1 MNSCKC
7 TQSIWEYRQNKGVLI
22 AAHRG
27 TCGGN
32 IIQNTFLAYEN
43 ALQHGADMVEM
54 DVILSTDGIF
64 YAFHDGEESRVLN
77 VEQDIR
83 TMSSKEIESYPCI
96 NQLGNPINQRLERL
110 DSILKRVAEK
120 CFVNIDRS
128 WFYWKEIIGYLD
140 KLNMPNKILLKSPVN
155 PELLQILEDSKSK
168 VKYMPIVRSLEEWEL
183 VQKYNI
189 NLAAVEV
196 IFDNLNSPLT
206 QPDFI
211 ETLHKKQI
219 VAWVNAITL
228 DDKTA
233 MSAFLDDNNAIL
245 NGYEENWGRLID
257 MGFDI
262 IQTDWPA
269 LVNSFLR
276 QRRK

>member
-1 MNSCKC
+1 MNCGKFAQ
-7 TQSIWEYRQNKGVLI
+7 TIWELRQNKGILI

-32 IIQNTFLAYEN
+32 VIQNTYLAYEN

-54 DVILSTDGIF
+54 DVVLSTDGIF
-64 YAFHDGEESRVLN
+64 YALHDGEEGRVLN
-77 VEQDIR
+77 VDKDIR
-83 TMSSKEIESYPCI
+83 KMSSKEIESYPCI
-96 NQLGNPINQRLERL
+96 NQLGNPIKQRLERL
-110 DSILKRVAEK
+110 DSILERVANK

-128 WFYWKEIIGYLD
+128 WFYWKEIIAYLD
-140 KLNMPNKILLKSPVN
+140 KLNMPDKILLKSPVN
-155 PELLQILEDSKSK
+155 PELLQILEESKSE
-168 VKYMPIVRSLEEWEL
+168 VMYMPIVRSIEEWEL

-189 NLAAVEV
+189 NLVAAEV
-196 IFDNLNSPLT
+196 IFDNLNSPLA

-211 ETLHKKQI
+211 DSLHKRHI
-219 VAWVNAITL
+219 MAWVNAITL
-228 DDKTA
+228 DDETV

-269 LVNSFLR
+269 LVNNFLK
-276 QRRK
+276 QRNK